1 MTLPVRLPAAFLRL
15 AWSNL
20 AAQSAEQI
28 ALVAA
33 PIVAVVA
40 LGAGEAESGLL
51 QIALTLPF
59 LLFALPAGLLAD
71 RIARP
76 RLMACAEAVRA
87 VSLVSI
93 GLLLGAGQLS
103 LGLLALL
110 GFVGA
115 GATVIYS
122 VAAPAL
128 VPALVPPSLL
138 STANARVELARTL
151 AFTAG
156 PALGGA
162 LIGWTGAGLAF
173 GLAAGLSGMAFI
185 LLSGLR
191 EEARPTPPR
200 RHPLREVADGI
211 AFVGRHPLLR
221 PVLLTQFLFNAAFF
235 VLVAAFF
242 PYAVRHLGLDA
253 SDIGLIFAVDGAGM
267 VLGALLAPSIL
278 RRLTFGLVVGAG
290 PLSGLLGSVCVALTI
305 WFPTPLLA
313 GLGFFLFGI
322 GPILWVI
329 STTTLR
335 QAVTPRELLGRVSA
349 VSVLTQGARPLGAAL
364 GALVGGMF
372 GAEACLLLAAMGFAA
387 QALVIWTS
395 PAVGLARQPAM
406 SDEILPAT
414 VS

>member
-1 MTLPVRLPAAFLRL
+1 MPLPVRLPAPFLRL

-20 AAQSAEQI
+20 AAQSAEQV

-71 RIARP
+71 RVARP
-76 RLMACAEAVRA
+76 RLMACAEALRA

-103 LGLLALL
+103 LWLLALL

-128 VPALVPPSLL
+128 VPALVPPALL

-162 LIGWTGAGLAF
+162 LVGWTGAGLAF
-173 GLAAGLSGMAFI
+173 GLAAVLSVMAFI

-191 EEARPTPPR
+191 EEPRPAPPAPSPPAGGR
-200 RHPLREVADGI
+200 
-211 AFVGRHPLLR
+211 GRHR
-221 PVLLTQFLFNAAFF
+221 
-235 VLVAAFF
+235 
-242 PYAVRHLGLDA
+242 VRG
-253 SDIGLIFAVDGAGM
+253 
-267 VLGALLAPSIL
+267 APSPAAAGSADAVPVQRSVL
-278 RRLTFGLVVGAG
+278 RARR
-290 PLSGLLGSVCVALTI
+290 GLLSLR
-305 WFPTPLLA
+305 
-313 GLGFFLFGI
+313 
-322 GPILWVI
+322 GPP
-329 STTTLR
+329 SR
-335 QAVTPRELLGRVSA
+335 PRSRPRSA
-349 VSVLTQGARPLGAAL
+349 
-364 GALVGGMF
+364 
-372 GAEACLLLAAMGFAA
+372 
-387 QALVIWTS
+387 
-395 PAVGLARQPAM
+395 
-406 SDEILPAT
+406 
-414 VS
+414 